1 MIDKKKIEIPDVFL
15 ERGNSE
21 GNMSSHC
28 SRAVAHTRRETVKG
42 LFISL
47 LIIPRRCRHLAP
59 CGLSFCRHRHQ
70 GEDNRVSPGPGV
82 RLPPPVQRS
91 SPPPCIGSTRDKTVL
106 LLVFTQGRLIA
117 LRGLRLSALPSEEA
131 LQESNPNPLAD

>member
-1 MIDKKKIEIPDVFL
+1 MIDRKRKIPDVFL
-15 ERGNSE
+15 ERGDSE

-82 RLPPPVQRS
+82 RLPPPVARPA
-91 SPPPCIGSTRDKTVL
+91 PPPLYRFHAGQNR
-106 LLVFTQGRLIA
+106 
-117 LRGLRLSALPSEEA
+117 
-131 LQESNPNPLAD
+131 PLACVYTRPANRASGPPLIGPAV